1 MTHKANPFADDS
13 DRHALWEMLVHREI
27 DAFLA
32 RDWSMV
38 TGDFLADRFMG
49 ICHIP

>member
-1 MTHKANPFADDS
+1 MDHERNPFGPDES
-13 DRHALWEMLVHREI
+13 DRAELWEMLITRDI

-38 TGDFLADRFMG
+38 AA
-49 ICHIP
+49 